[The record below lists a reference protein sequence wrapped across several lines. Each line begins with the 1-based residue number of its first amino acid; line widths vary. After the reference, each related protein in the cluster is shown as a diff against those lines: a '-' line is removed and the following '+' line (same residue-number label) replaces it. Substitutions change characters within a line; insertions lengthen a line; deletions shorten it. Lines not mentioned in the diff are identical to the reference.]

1 MDKIR
6 SIFQRVV
13 WFASNSVQSLD
24 RILNRH
30 SGCLFCLLH
39 PWTQSKLE
47 IGSSIL
53 CWFGPPTKPSWLG
66 LSLIFTYL
74 PFNSIHTFF
83 NRPQIHPRPHIAS
96 TSELLQSPT
105 KLLKH
110 IAIAYA
116 SLKLPLCLN
125 FLGKQQQMQSSLPL
139 CLISLHELARPFSMI
154 YTCYTRMF

>member
-53 CWFGPPTKPSWLG
+53 CWFGPPIKSTWLG
-66 LSLIFTYL
+66 LFLTLTYL
-74 PFNSIHTFF
+74 PITSIHTFF
-83 NRPQIHPRPHIAS
+83 NWPPSSLAS
-96 TSELLQSPT
+96 PLHQNFCNRWQKSISTLQSSIGCIGIPSSFFSFSE
-105 KLLKH
+105 
-110 IAIAYA
+110 ID
-116 SLKLPLCLN
+116 CLMLVVIN
-125 FLGKQQQMQSSLPL
+125 
-139 CLISLHELARPFSMI
+139 SMPH
-154 YTCYTRMF
+154 